1 MVAKPVTTVFD
12 LLWGLI
18 KKTMACEDDLC
29 TQIMLL
35 VSNMCAIIVTFLSVD
50 RYMTLNY
57 G

>member
-1 MVAKPVTTVFD
+1 MVATPITTVVG

-18 KKTMACEDDLC
+18 KKMACEDDLC

-35 VSNMCAIIVTFLSVD
+35 VSNMCAIIFTFLSVD
-50 RYMTLNY
+50 RYMTLNH

>member
-1 MVAKPVTTVFD
+1 MGVVK
-12 LLWGLI
+12 

-29 TQIMLL
+29 TEIMLL
-35 VSNMCAIIVTFLSVD
+35 VSNMCPIIVTFLSMD